1 MGDFFLVIVM
11 CIGGACQTMH
21 DEHPHKSYDDCYQ
34 KSVVVAQ
41 EFKQIYPNTSGQCYC
56 LTEEQYKVY
65 LNSTEEQDRSIF
77 DGENMKIKPKGTG
90 I

>member
-41 EFKQIYPNTSGQCYC
+41 EFKQIYPN
-56 LTEEQYKVY
+56 
-65 LNSTEEQDRSIF
+65 STEEQDRSIF
-77 DGENMKIKPKGTG
+77 DGEDMKIKPKGTG